1 MDHEAEP
8 EGRAAAV
15 RVVAEAEAR
24 LAPEVEDPQWGEDR
38 RVVKAGEDASSSPQ
52 SHSSADELLYWVGI

>member
-1 MDHEAEP
+1 MGHEEEP

-15 RVVAEAEAR
+15 RVVDEAEAR

-38 RVVKAGEDASSSPQ
+38 CVVKAGEDASSSPQ
-52 SHSSADELLYWVGI
+52 SQFC